1 MEQFQWGRAFATS
14 LEYFLESIA
23 AYAPNI
29 FAALL
34 ALLIGWLLA
43 RLIRALSQKL
53 TRFGLRVLSRTRV
66 INQAIE
72 RSNLQEQ
79 APRIIG
85 IIMYWV
91 VLLFFVAVA
100 VERLELSVATTI
112 VSSVTVYLPKVLIGA
127 IIIFIFFIASNIAFS
142 AVNRSAGSLGV
153 GYARLLGRIAQFLVL
168 TLGIVVGAEEMGI
181 ESDFLTAIVTIV
193 FAATLGGASLAF
205 GLGSGLAISN
215 IVSSHYLNRIY
226 KVGQIVRIGDTQGRI
241 VAINQTGFVLDT
253 DDGQLLVP
261 GRKFS
266 KETSMLVKEDQS

>member
-1 MEQFQWGRAFATS
+1 MNQIDWGRAFQTT
-14 LEYFLESIA
+14 LEQYLESMS
-23 AYAPNI
+23 AYSPKI
-29 FAALL
+29 IAALL
-34 ALLIGWLLA
+34 TVLIGWLLA
-43 RLIRALSQKL
+43 RLFRALSQRL
-53 TRFGLRVLSRTRV
+53 TRFGIRVLSRNRI

-72 RSNLQEQ
+72 RSSLQEQ
-79 APRIIG
+79 APRLIG

-127 IIIFIFFIASNIAFS
+127 IIILIFFIASNIAFS
-142 AVNRSAGSLGV
+142 AVNRSAGSIGV
-153 GYARLLGRIAQFLVL
+153 GYARFLGRLAQFLLL
-168 TLGIVVGAEEMGI
+168 TMGIVVGAEEMGI

-193 FAATLGGASLAF
+193 FATTLGGASLAF

-266 KETSMLVKEDQS
+266 KETSMLIKEDPS

>member
-1 MEQFQWGRAFATS
+1 MEKFNWGQAFQTTVNN
-14 LEYFLESIA
+14 FLESIS
-23 AYAPNI
+23 AYSPRI
-29 FAALL
+29 FWALL
-34 ALLIGWLLA
+34 VLLIGWLLA
-43 RLIRALSQKL
+43 RLFRAISQRL
-53 TRFGLRVLSRTRV
+53 TKFGIRVLSRNRV
-66 INQAIE
+66 VNQAIE

-91 VLLFFVAVA
+91 VLLFFVSVA
-100 VERLELSVATTI
+100 VERLDLGVATTI
-112 VSSVTVYLPKVLIGA
+112 VSSVTLYLPRILIGA
-127 IIIFIFFIASNIAFS
+127 IIILIFFIASNIAFS
-142 AVNRSAGSLGV
+142 AVNRSAGSIGV
-153 GYARLLGRIAQFLVL
+153 GYARLLGRLAQFLVL

-181 ESDFLTAIVTIV
+181 ESDFLTAMVTIV

-226 KVGQIVRIGDTQGRI
+226 KVGQIVRIGNTQGRI